1 MLFYKGDIEIYQQK
15 LKLDDNS
22 KAYVFLLNE
31 QGQIVYSSSGIH
43 TKKKMLEIE
52 KLILDD

>member
-15 LKLDDNS
+15 LKLDDKS